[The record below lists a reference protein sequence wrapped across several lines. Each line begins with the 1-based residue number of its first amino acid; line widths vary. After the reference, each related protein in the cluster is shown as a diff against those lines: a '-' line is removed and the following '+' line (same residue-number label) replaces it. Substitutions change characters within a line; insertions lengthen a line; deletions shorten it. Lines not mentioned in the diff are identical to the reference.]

1 MTIDLP
7 TDESR
12 LAKFISSPHM
22 LAKRLNR
29 GLILTML
36 GLASTTGGFWILGK
50 NLRVSEENRE
60 IAPHV
65 ISDNY
70 ASHRDQNVSD
80 WLVASLRVS

>member
-36 GLASTTGGFWILGK
+36 GVASTTGGFWILGE
-50 NLRVSEENRE
+50 NLWGSEENRE
-60 IAPHV
+60 IDPHV
-65 ISDNY
+65 ISDNC
-70 ASHRDQNVSD
+70 ASHKDQ
-80 WLVASLRVS
+80 RVGLAGS